1 MSYTSQFINA
11 TTNKPIINNFSESF
25 TLTYPNANNRSI
37 WQVWK
42 PTATTTN
49 GLVTGN
55 TSEGSFT
62 MNKSGIYDVRMY
74 WSFAF
79 GSHDAGG
86 DATGYNRFVY
96 YNSDTSNNEQ
106 TAPPMLGLSGASLS
120 ASRPD
125 PGQLEAITGP
135 TTIYYWR
142 WAYGY
147 KTNNEKDFY
156 ANTSFYSGSFVATQN
171 QKFMMNFLI
180 DKENITTNYANLIF
194 TLIQEL

>member
-25 TLTYPNANNRSI
+25 TLTYPYGGNRNTWLAWTPNAITN
-37 WQVWK
+37 
-42 PTATTTN
+42 N
-49 GLVTGN
+49 GLVTAN
-55 TSEGSFT
+55 TDGSLT
-62 MNKSGIYDVRMY
+62 MNKSGIYDIRMY
-74 WSFAF
+74 WSFLV
-79 GSHDAGG
+79 GTHNPG
-86 DATGYNRFVY
+86 DEVTGYNRFVY
-96 YNSDTSNNEQ
+96 YNTDSSNNEQ

-120 ASRPD
+120 ASRLD
-125 PGQLEAITGP
+125 SGQLEAITGS

-147 KTNNEKDFY
+147 KTNNESDFY

-180 DKENITTNYANLIF
+180 DKEYITTNYANLIF
-194 TLIQEL
+194 TLIQET